1 MRLISITWASDVALL
16 VEATGK
22 LGADLVTWTTVDL
35 EVPEKLE
42 QCIESLAGADLILLH
57 LTHEFEWGE
66 VLGSADEGVPVVVFG
81 RDPSLWTLPTIPLR
95 VVSRAS
101 EYYDRGG
108 SVF

>member
-16 VEATGK
+16 VEAAGN
-22 LGADLVTWTTVDL
+22 LGADLVAWTTVDL

-42 QCIESLAGADLILLH
+42 QCIESLADPILLH
-57 LTHEFEWGE
+57 PTHEFEWGE

-81 RDPSLWTLPTIPLR
+81 HDPSLWSLSTIPLR

-101 EYYDRGG
+101 EYYVRGG